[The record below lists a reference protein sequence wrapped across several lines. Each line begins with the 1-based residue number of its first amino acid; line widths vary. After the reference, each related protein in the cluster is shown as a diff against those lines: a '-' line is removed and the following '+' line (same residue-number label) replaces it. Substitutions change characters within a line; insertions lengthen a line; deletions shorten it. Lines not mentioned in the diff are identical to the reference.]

1 MKYLKY
7 LFLILILFF
16 LPFVASTSSEL
27 DEPNEIELNLSKA
40 GDAINNK
47 QYQDAIKY
55 LDNILEQDPN
65 HIKALRNK
73 GALLA
78 ILERYDE
85 ALVQFDK
92 VLEID
97 PKHILGLYNK
107 GRTLA
112 HLERFDEAILNLDKV
127 ITLDPVHI
135 PTFILKASILGKTQ
149 TSIEGIIQI
158 QIRNSQ
164 NQLVGYVESNRL
176 SYYKYYTIEQFLQ
189 SLPVKQTVTY
199 GGDNFAIVEKEYI
212 QEYPELTTTDNVW
225 GNTYIYLTYENS
237 TFPAIGGNHFGFP
250 VEEGDTVIITWKFI
264 LPLF

>member
-16 LPFVASTSSEL
+16 LPFAASSSSEL

-55 LDNILEQDPN
+55 LDNVLEQDPN
-65 HIKALRNK
+65 HIEALRNK
-73 GALLA
+73 GAILA

-135 PTFILKASILGKTQ
+135 PTFILKQSILEKTL
-149 TSIEGIIQI
+149 TSIEGILQI

-164 NQLVGYVESNRL
+164 NQLVGYIESNRL
-176 SYYKYYTIEQFLQ
+176 LYFKYYSIEQFLQ
-189 SLPVKQTVTY
+189 NLPVKQTVTY
-199 GGDNFAIVEKEYI
+199 EGDNFAIVEAEYV
-212 QEYPELTTTDNVW
+212 QKYEELSRTDNVW
-225 GNTYIYLTYENS
+225 GNTYIFLGNENS

-250 VEEGDTVIITWKFI
+250 VVEGDTTISTWKFI
-264 LPLF
+264 LPLS

>member
-1 MKYLKY
+1 MKY
-7 LFLILILFF
+7 LFLIFIVF
-16 LPFVASTSSEL
+16 LVSLGVTSSSEL

-55 LDNILEQDPN
+55 LDNVLEQDPN
-65 HIKALRNK
+65 HIEALRNK
-73 GALLA
+73 GAILA
-78 ILERYDE
+78 ILEKYDE

-112 HLERFDEAILNLDKV
+112 HLEKFDEALLNLDKV

-164 NQLVGYVESNRL
+164 NQLVGYIESNRL
-176 SYYKYYTIEQFLQ
+176 IYFKYYTIEQFLQ

-199 GGDNFAIVEKEYI
+199 EGEIFAIVENEYV
-212 QEYPELTTTDNVW
+212 EKYEELSRADNVW
-225 GNTYIYLTYENS
+225 GNSYIYLRYENS
-237 TFPAIGGNHFGFP
+237 TFPGIGGNHFGYP
-250 VEEGDTVIITWKFI
+250 IEEGDTTITIWKFI
-264 LPLF
+264 LPLS

>member
-47 QYQDAIKY
+47 QFQDAINY
-55 LDNILEQDPN
+55 LDNVLEQDPN
-65 HIKALRNK
+65 HIEALRNK
-73 GALLA
+73 GAILA
-78 ILERYDE
+78 ILEKYDE

-112 HLERFDEAILNLDKV
+112 HLERFEEALYHLDNA
-127 ITLDPVHI
+127 IILDPNHL
-135 PTFILKASILGKTQ
+135 PTFILKQSILGKTQ
-149 TSIEGIIQI
+149 TPIEGIIQI

-176 SYYKYYTIEQFLQ
+176 YYYKYYTIEQYLQ
-189 SLPVKQTVTY
+189 SLPVKQIVTY
-199 GGDNFAIVEKEYI
+199 EGDNFAIVEVEFI
-212 QEYPELTTTDNVW
+212 QEYPELSRTDNVW
-225 GNTYIYLTYENS
+225 GNSYIYLALENS
-237 TFPAIGGNHFGFP
+237 TFPGVGGNHFGFP
-250 VEEGDTVIITWKFI
+250 VVEGDTTITTWKFI
-264 LPLF
+264 LPLS

>member
-16 LPFVASTSSEL
+16 LPFAASSSSEF

-47 QYQDAIKY
+47 QYQDAIGY
-55 LDNILEQDPN
+55 LDNVLEQDPN
-65 HIKALRNK
+65 HIQALRNK
-73 GALLA
+73 GAILA
-78 ILERYDE
+78 FLEKYDE

-112 HLERFDEAILNLDKV
+112 LLERFDEAIFNLDKV

-135 PTFILKASILGKTQ
+135 PTYILKQSILEKTL
-149 TSIEGIIQI
+149 TSIEGILQI

-164 NQLVGYVESNRL
+164 NQLVGYIESNRL
-176 SYYKYYTIEQFLQ
+176 IYYKYYNIEQFLQ
-189 SLPVKQTVTY
+189 SLPIKQTVTY
-199 GGDNFAIVEKEYI
+199 EGDNFAIVEVEYV
-212 QEYPELTTTDNVW
+212 QKYEELSRTDNVW
-225 GNTYIYLTYENS
+225 GNSYIFLTSENS
-237 TFPAIGGNHFGFP
+237 TFPGIGGNHFGYP
-250 VEEGDTVIITWKFI
+250 VVEGDITITTWKFI
-264 LPLF
+264 LPLS

>member
-16 LPFVASTSSEL
+16 LPFAASSSLEL

-55 LDNILEQDPN
+55 LDNVLEQDPN
-65 HIKALRNK
+65 HIEALRNK
-73 GALLA
+73 GAILA
-78 ILERYDE
+78 ILEKYDE

-112 HLERFDEAILNLDKV
+112 HLERFDEALLNLDKV
-127 ITLDPVHI
+127 IILDPDHI
-135 PTFILKASILGKTQ
+135 PTFILKQSILEKTQ

-164 NQLVGYVESNRL
+164 NQLVGYIESNRL
-176 SYYKYYTIEQFLQ
+176 IYYKYYTIEQFLQ
-189 SLPVKQTVTY
+189 NLPVKQIVTY
-199 GGDNFAIVEKEYI
+199 EGDKFAIVETEYI
-212 QEYPELTTTDNVW
+212 SEHAKLSRTDNVW
-225 GNTYIYLTYENS
+225 GNSYIYLRNENS
-237 TFPAIGGNHFGFP
+237 TFPGIGGNHFGFP
-250 VEEGDTVIITWKFI
+250 VEVGDTTITTWKFI
-264 LPLF
+264 LPLS

>member
-16 LPFVASTSSEL
+16 LPFAASSLSEL

-47 QYQDAIKY
+47 QFQDAIKY
-55 LDNILEQDPN
+55 LDNVLEQDPN
-65 HIKALRNK
+65 HIEALRNK

-78 ILERYDE
+78 ILEKYDE

-97 PKHILGLYNK
+97 PNHILGLYNK

-112 HLERFDEAILNLDKV
+112 HLERFDEAIVNLDKV

-135 PTFILKASILGKTQ
+135 PTFILKQSILGKTL

-164 NQLVGYVESNRL
+164 NQLVGYIESNRL
-176 SYYKYYTIEQFLQ
+176 IYYKYYNIEQFLQ
-189 SLPVKQTVTY
+189 SLPIKQTVTY
-199 GGDNFAIVEKEYI
+199 EGDNFAIVEVEYV
-212 QEYPELTTTDNVW
+212 QKYEELSRKDNVW
-225 GNTYIYLTYENS
+225 GNSYIYLTSANS
-237 TFPAIGGNHFGFP
+237 TFPGIGGNHFGFP
-250 VEEGDTVIITWKFI
+250 VEEGDTTITTWKFI
-264 LPLF
+264 LPLS

>member
-16 LPFVASTSSEL
+16 LPFAASTSSEL

-47 QYQDAIKY
+47 QYQDAIGY
-55 LDNILEQDPN
+55 LDNVLEQDPN

-73 GALLA
+73 GAILA
-78 ILERYDE
+78 ILEKYDE

-112 HLERFDEAILNLDKV
+112 HLERFSEALLYLDKV

-135 PTFILKASILGKTQ
+135 PTLILKASILGKTE

-164 NQLVGYVESNRL
+164 NQLVGYIESNRL
-176 SYYKYYTIEQFLQ
+176 SYFKYYTIEQFLH
-189 SLPVKQTVTY
+189 SIPVKQTVTY

-212 QEYPELTTTDNVW
+212 KEYAELTTTDNVW
-225 GNTYIYLTYENS
+225 GNTYIYLTFENS
-237 TFPAIGGNHFGFP
+237 TFPAVGGNHFGFP
-250 VEEGDTVIITWKFI
+250 VEEGDTVITTWKFI

>member
-7 LFLILILFF
+7 LFLILIIFF
-16 LPFVASTSSEL
+16 LPFAASSSSEF

-55 LDNILEQDPN
+55 LDNVLEQDPN
-65 HIKALRNK
+65 HIEALRNK
-73 GALLA
+73 GAILA
-78 ILERYDE
+78 ILEKYDE

-112 HLERFDEAILNLDKV
+112 LLERFDEALLNLDKV
-127 ITLDPVHI
+127 ITLDPDHI
-135 PTFILKASILGKTQ
+135 PTFILKAGVLGKTQ

-164 NQLVGYVESNRL
+164 NQLVGYIESNRL
-176 SYYKYYTIEQFLQ
+176 YYYKYYTIEQFLQ
-189 SLPVKQTVTY
+189 SLPIKQIVTY
-199 GGDNFAIVEKEYI
+199 EGDNFALVEREYVTKY
-212 QEYPELTTTDNVW
+212 EELSRKDNVW
-225 GNTYIYLTYENS
+225 GNTYIYLRNENS
-237 TFPAIGGNHFGFP
+237 TFPGIGGNHFGYP
-250 VEEGDTVIITWKFI
+250 VVEGDTIITTWKFI
-264 LPLF
+264 LPLS